1 MRKPYTFKGG
11 TAEHSVNGGNYLKSE
26 PPAAAGLITRRA
38 APRPGPAAGGGVH
51 LAEGAATAVAGR
63 REQAVTRT
71 RAQSARPGRRASR
84 TLTFFLTIVKL
95 HLLVR
100 FSSP

>member
-1 MRKPYTFKGG
+1 MQ
-11 TAEHSVNGGNYLKSE
+11 
-26 PPAAAGLITRRA
+26 
-38 APRPGPAAGGGVH
+38 

-84 TLTFFLTIVKL
+84 TLTFFLTVVKL